1 MYLKR
6 LTIETPEKTI
16 RDMEFYSGLNLIID
30 DTKDISTKT
39 TGNNVGKTTVLKL
52 IDFCLGADSK
62 IIYTDTENKKNTYDV
77 VKKFLIDEQ
86 VIITLLLVEDINNAN
101 SKTVEVKRNF
111 LSRKKAIRRIN
122 DKDVLEKDFEDELEK
137 TILSE
142 VNVQK
147 PSFRQI
153 ISHNIRYKDESI
165 NKTLKTLDKFTSD
178 VEYETLYLYI
188 LGCTDDDGAEK
199 QALTARISQ
208 EQNFKDRLEKNQSK
222 TAYEIALGLIDDE
235 IDALN
240 RKKET
245 FNLNESLE
253 QDLEELNLVK
263 YNINKIS
270 SLISKMEIRKNL
282 IEEAQK
288 ELENNISSIDMQQLK
303 VLYQEVTLNIQGIHR
318 SFEELVAYHNKMI
331 LEKVKFISQDLPD
344 LESKLE
350 ESRKDLNNL
359 LSEEKRLSEKI
370 SKGNT
375 FDELEKVIAEL
386 NEKYRIKG
394 EYESTIA
401 QIAEV
406 EENINNLNIQ
416 IDEIDN
422 ILFSGAFEDK
432 LKNQIKKFNRF
443 FSSVSQELYDESYA
457 LTYEKA
463 KNKKTGK
470 MVYKFNSFN
479 ANMSSGK
486 KQGEILCFD
495 LAYLLFAESEKIPSL
510 RFLLNDKKELMHDH
524 QLIKVAE
531 YVKNRNMQLV
541 ISILKDKLPEK
552 VLENAHVVVELSQEE
567 KLFKIEQSMEEQ

>member
-137 TILSE
+137 IILSE

-422 ILFSGAFEDK
+422 ILFSDAFEDK